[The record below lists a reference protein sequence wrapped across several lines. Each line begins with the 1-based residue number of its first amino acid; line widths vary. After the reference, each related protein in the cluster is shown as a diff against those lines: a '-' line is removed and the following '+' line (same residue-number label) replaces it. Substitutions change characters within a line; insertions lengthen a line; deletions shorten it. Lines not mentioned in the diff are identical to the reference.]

1 MIGQILTTA
10 SGRKSYEIY
19 EASDEIIFRIIDIV
33 QEQFGF
39 TSHLPVWGMDEIY
52 IDCKR
57 PDAHITV
64 GWDNWSGV
72 FIMATTPTSDGIIEE
87 IGDYLNSIF
96 HDIGSM

>member
-1 MIGQILTTA
+1 MIGQFLKTA

-19 EASDEIIFRIIDIV
+19 EANDDFVFRVLDIV

-39 TSHLPVWGMDEIY
+39 TSRLPVWGLDEIY

-57 PDAHITV
+57 TDANITI

-72 FIMATTPTSDGIIEE
+72 FIMANTPPSDSVVEE

-96 HDIGSM
+96 DEFNRI